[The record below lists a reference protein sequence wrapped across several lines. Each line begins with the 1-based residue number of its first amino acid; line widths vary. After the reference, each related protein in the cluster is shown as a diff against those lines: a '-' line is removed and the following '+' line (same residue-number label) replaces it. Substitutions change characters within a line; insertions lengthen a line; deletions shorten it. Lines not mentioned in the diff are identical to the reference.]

1 VINGATGVAARSS
14 GLTSSTRSAAGS
26 YLLTFNSAVNNCAFV
41 VSISSVNGPT
51 TYSDTRI
58 GFAEAVTV
66 TGQNSQVRVFTADKG
81 GSQADR
87 SFHLA
92 VLC

>member
-1 VINGATGVAARSS
+1 VVNTTGTAARSS
-14 GLTSSTRSAAGS
+14 GLTSSTRSGTGS
-26 YLLTFNSAVNNCAFV
+26 YLLTFNSAVNNCAYV
-41 VSISSVNGPT
+41 TTAASVNGPT
-51 TYSDTRI
+51 TFADTRI
-58 GFAEAVTV
+58 GFVEAVQV

-87 SFHLA
+87 AFHIA